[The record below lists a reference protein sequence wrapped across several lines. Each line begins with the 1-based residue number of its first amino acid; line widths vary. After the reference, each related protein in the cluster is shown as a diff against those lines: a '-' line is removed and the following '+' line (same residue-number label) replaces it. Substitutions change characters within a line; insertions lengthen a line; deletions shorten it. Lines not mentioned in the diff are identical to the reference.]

1 MNRNVLVCLGLGLL
15 APHLVMAE
23 SPSMMDLFFGGTLV
37 DVLVSLTGLTVMA
50 LAPFYLIL
58 IILYYRKPSLQFSLA
73 GKLSGVASVFM
84 IVLMLFGIAAAL
96 LTMFSSLSQFP
107 KITSVEIEAYSAS
120 VIIWGMIGASFVSAL
135 HLFNFTL
142 AMILHHRK
150 NKRAVVTLTEQTN

>member
-1 MNRNVLVCLGLGLL
+1 MPLHLKFILAEGFSLVNV
-15 APHLVMAE
+15 
-23 SPSMMDLFFGGTLV
+23 FFGGTLV

-50 LAPFYLIL
+50 LAPLYFIFMIL
-58 IILYYRKPSLQFSLA
+58 NYRKPSLQFSLA

-107 KITSVEIEAYSAS
+107 KITSVEIEAYTAS
-120 VIIWGMIGASFVSAL
+120 VVIWGMMGASFVSGL
-135 HLFNFTL
+135 HLLNFTL

-150 NKRAVVTLTEQTN
+150 NRRAALTEKSN